1 MRHSKYRSNAKTTYR
16 SYDGKRTNETVAP
29 PPPPEPRKGGRTLKE
44 AAQDTDNPR
53 DPCPLYPPLA

>member
-29 PPPPEPRKGGRTLKE
+29 QPPEPRKGGRTLKE
-44 AAQDTDNPR
+44 EGRDPDNPR
-53 DPCPLYPPLA
+53 DPRPLYPPLA